1 MPSDLVPVQEALG
14 RVTAEP
20 VWARISAPHYYAA
33 AMDGVAVRARE
44 TTGATETSP
53 KRLVLGEQAVWVD
66 TGNPVAGG
74 FDAVIMVEHLQE
86 LPSGE
91 VEIRAP
97 VAPWQHVRPMG
108 EDVVATELVLPQGHL
123 IRPFDLGAVA
133 AAGVSALPVRRRPL
147 VAVIPTGRELVEPGQ
162 PVAPGQ
168 IIEFNSLVLAGQVSQ
183 WGAEPRRLAIA
194 RDDRA
199 ALAAAVAAAAAAHDL

>member
-1 MPSDLVPVQEALG
+1 DLVPVQEALG

-53 KRLVLGEQAVWVD
+53 KRLGLG
-66 TGNPVAGG
+66 GRGG
-74 FDAVIMVEHLQE
+74 RGGTRGPGPGSLDAVIMVEHLQE

-108 EDVVATELVLPQGHL
+108 EDVVATELVLPQGHV

-133 AAGVSALPVRRRPL
+133 AAGATEVAVRRRPR
-147 VAVIPTGRELVEPGQ
+147 VAVIPTGEEL
-162 PVAPGQ
+162 
-168 IIEFNSLVLAGQVSQ
+168 I
-183 WGAEPRRLAIA
+183 
-194 RDDRA
+194 
-199 ALAAAVAAAAAAHDL
+199 